1 VYNSGEDAMK
11 RRKMSSKLSTTY
23 AVLVVILVSI
33 ASVMFY
39 EYNRDIIYN
48 EGISNLDQVSTSAV
62 TQLDNRLTSM
72 EQVAVDV
79 LTEAVFM
86 SNWQQYIEQQVR
98 SPENVLV
105 IKRILTRAY
114 ANKSDI
120 RRVTV
125 FSLEGDYIATGE
137 ANVTKKDV
145 VEKIAQLR
153 KNYDINNRMFI
164 SRHLDDWDTNS
175 GTFVI
180 SEIKPIKNREA
191 EIIGFIEIQQNI
203 FYIENICNLQFN
215 NSKMTVLI
223 YNYSDDKLF
232 YSNSHLEEDYIR
244 NIASLT
250 REYRKIRE
258 TSDAILA
265 TKSSN
270 FYQLQMVF
278 ILDKRILYNSLNNIL
293 QGILIGAFV
302 LILLTISY
310 IILVT
315 YRIMQPINKLVRR
328 MQNIDFENFNYNEN
342 FKYSRDDKIRDWE
355 TEILIN
361 AFEEMMERLKESQQR
376 QKRLQSLHT
385 KSIFDILQSE
395 ISPHFLYNALGGIA
409 NLCEANENEE
419 AAETCYSLTE
429 ILRYSSNYATTEV
442 TVYDEIQ
449 NLTCYINVMKSRYCE
464 RLEIEIET
472 DDKAYRYILPKLTYQ
487 PLVEN
492 AIKYCLL
499 DNEMV
504 KIRIS
509 TKVVDNK
516 LVIQVDDN
524 GREISKD
531 AKNSIEEKVQRLLNT
546 EEDISREVQFGGMG
560 LGGTVVRLTIF
571 FEDRFKYRID
581 GNENGG
587 TTVRF
592 EIDYN

>member
-1 VYNSGEDAMK
+1 MK
-11 RRKMSSKLSTTY
+11 KRKMSGKLSTTY
-23 AVLVVILVSI
+23 AILVVILVGI
-33 ASVMFY
+33 ASIMFY

-79 LTEAVFM
+79 LTDTVFM
-86 SNWQQYIEQQVR
+86 SNWQEYIGQQVK
-98 SPENVLV
+98 SPDNVLA
-105 IKRILTRAY
+105 IKRILTKAY

-120 RRVTV
+120 RRVAV

-137 ANVTKKDV
+137 VNAEKEDV
-145 VEKIAQLR
+145 AQKITHLQE
-153 KNYDINNRMFI
+153 NYDINNRMFI
-164 SRHLDDWDTNS
+164 SSHRDDWDTNS
-175 GTFVI
+175 ETYVI
-180 SEIKPIKNREA
+180 SEIKPIKNRQA

-203 FYIENICNLQFN
+203 FYLENICNLQYN
-215 NSKMTVLI
+215 NSKLKVLI
-223 YNYSDDKLF
+223 FNYSDDKLF
-232 YSNSHLEEDYIR
+232 YSNSYLDEDYIE
-244 NIASLT
+244 NIAALT

-270 FYQLQMVF
+270 FYQMQMVF
-278 ILDKRILYNSLNNIL
+278 ILDKSTLYNSLNNIV
-293 QGILIGAFV
+293 QGIVVGAV
-302 LILLTISY
+302 ALILLTISY

-315 YRIMQPINKLVRR
+315 YRIMQPINHLVRR
-328 MQNIDFENFNYNEN
+328 MQNIDFDNLNYNEN
-342 FKYSRDDKIRDWE
+342 FNYSKHKIKDWE

-361 AFEEMMERLKESQQR
+361 AFEEMVERLKEAQHRQQR
-376 QKRLQSLHT
+376 LQNLHT

-409 NLCEANENEE
+409 NLCEDNESAA
-419 AAETCYSLTE
+419 AAEACYSLTE

-442 TVYDEIQ
+442 TVFDEIQ
-449 NLTCYINVMKSRYCE
+449 NLICYINVMKSRYCE
-464 RLEIEIET
+464 RLEIGIET
-472 DDKAYRYILPKLTYQ
+472 DNNAHHFILPKLTYQ
-487 PLVEN
+487 PIVEN
-492 AIKYCLL
+492 AIKYGLM

-504 KIRIS
+504 RIDIS
-509 TKVVDNK
+509 TKVIDNI
-516 LVIQVDDN
+516 LIIQVDDN
-524 GREISKD
+524 GREISKE
-531 AKNSIEEKVQRLLNT
+531 AIEAIEEKVQKLLST
-546 EEDISREVQFGGMG
+546 EEDICREVQFGGMG

-571 FEDRFKYRID
+571 FGDRFKYVIK